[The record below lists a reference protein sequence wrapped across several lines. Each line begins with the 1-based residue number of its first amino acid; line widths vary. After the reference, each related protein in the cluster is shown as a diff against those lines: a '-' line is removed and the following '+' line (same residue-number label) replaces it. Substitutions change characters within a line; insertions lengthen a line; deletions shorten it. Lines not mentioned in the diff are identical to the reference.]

1 MDDVIE
7 FACMILDDQIPTI
20 DEPPMTIEDAIE
32 EALRLTAY
40 KVSKLN

>member
-7 FACMILDDQIPTI
+7 FACMILDDQIPTM

-32 EALRLTAY
+32 EARMLMGAN
-40 KVSKLN
+40 VSKLN